1 VIVVADTSVLLNLC
15 RVEEIDLLPALFSD
29 IVIPPEVAAEFAK
42 LASTSARFHGLTL
55 PTWIRQQTPA
65 GHVPLPS
72 KFALHA
78 GELSAISLAVEI
90 SADAILIDERSG
102 FAAAQH
108 LGLKTIGILGIL
120 LESKATGKLPLVRPI
135 IERLEREGRFWIDEP
150 LRRRVLQAA
159 RE

>member
-15 RVEEIDLLPALFSD
+15 RVEQIDLLPLLFSD

-42 LASTSARFHGLTL
+42 LAATTPRFRGLTL
-55 PTWIRQQTPA
+55 PTWIRQQTPT
-65 GHVPLPS
+65 GHVHLPS
-72 KFALHA
+72 KYALHA
-78 GELSAISLAVEI
+78 GEIAAISLAVQI
-90 SADAILIDERSG
+90 NADAILIDERSG

-120 LESKATGKLPLVRPI
+120 LESKASGRLPLVRPI

-150 LRRRVLQAA
+150 LRRRVLQTAG
-159 RE
+159 E